1 MCSHCLPVL
10 TVRVVAVALAPDVD
24 VMCGVCVYVCVVV
37 CMRTRAFAQP
47 HEHNHSTVSSEDDS
61 TKQTT

>member
-1 MCSHCLPVL
+1 VCSHCLPVL

-24 VMCGVCVYVCVVV
+24 VMRGVYVCVVV